1 MSFSEL
7 GNLMCFPFDSITSS
21 ELTDAHDYLITS
33 TADLLIQGGR
43 NWLPLIVTETGADQY
58 QVIGN
63 EFVYAVAEEADL
75 EEVWCIV
82 ADDSSETKAIVQA
95 LCRESIPKINLSVAS
110 RDEIKLALDYLIK
123 QPNTP
128 LKGVNLGIAVT
139 RIEDAPRQYWSSF
152 QPITK
157 LGCRITAGKK
167 LKALEQVFYLT
178 PEPLPDVITD
188 RKLLESFTKKQL
200 TDIAKKRGIKGIS
213 KLSKPRLVE
222 RLMEED

>member
-7 GNLMCFPFDSITSS
+7 GNLMCFPFDSITSG

-33 TADLLIQGGR
+33 TAKLFIEGGR
-43 NWLPLIVTETGADQY
+43 NWLPLIVVETGPDQY

-63 EFVYAVAEEADL
+63 DFVYAVAEAAEL

-82 ADDSSETKAIVQA
+82 ADNSPEIKALVQA
-95 LCRESIPKINLSVAS
+95 LCRESIPKTNLSTAS

-128 LKGVNLGIAVT
+128 LKGVNLSIAVT
-139 RIEDAPRQYWSSF
+139 RIEDAPRQYWSSL
-152 QPITK
+152 QPITS

-188 RKLLESFTKKQL
+188 RKLLESFTVNQL
-200 TDIAKKRGIKGIS
+200 KSIAKERGMKGTS
-213 KLSKPRLVE
+213 SLSKPRLVE
-222 RLMEED
+222 RLMEEE

>member
-7 GNLMCFPFDSITSS
+7 GTLMCFPFDSITSCKD
-21 ELTDAHDYLITS
+21 TDEHDYLIQS
-33 TADLLIQGGR
+33 TAELLAERGR
-43 NWLPLIVTETGADQY
+43 NWLPLIVVETGPDQY
-58 QVIGN
+58 EVIAN
-63 EFVYAVAEEADL
+63 EFVYAAAAAADL

-82 ADDSSETKAIVQA
+82 ADESSETKEIAQA
-95 LCRESIPKINLSVAS
+95 LCRESTPKTNLSTAS
-110 RDEIKLALDYLIK
+110 RDEIKLALDYLLK

-128 LKGVNLGIAVT
+128 LKGVNISIAVT

-157 LGCRITAGKK
+157 LGCRIMAGKK

-188 RKLLESFTKKQL
+188 RKLLDSFTVKQL
-200 TDIAKKRGIKGIS
+200 KELAKKRGMKGLS
-213 KLSKPRLVE
+213 KLKKTDLVD
-222 RLMEED
+222 LLTEEE